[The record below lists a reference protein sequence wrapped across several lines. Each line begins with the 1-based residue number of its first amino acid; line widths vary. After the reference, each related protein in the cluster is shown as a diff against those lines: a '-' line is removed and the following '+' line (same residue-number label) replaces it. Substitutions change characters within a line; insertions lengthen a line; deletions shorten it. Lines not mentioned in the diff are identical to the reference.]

1 VIHSK
6 QTSELVMRLR
16 VLLKVLK
23 LGFSCAILIL
33 SINLSVEAQS
43 RSRIEGTVK
52 DSKTGEALIGVNVLV
67 VGTSLGAVTDIN
79 GHYIIVNVPVG
90 TYDLKVSMIGYAP
103 TIIKDVIVSIERVAT
118 INVSLEPAEIKTG
131 EVVVV
136 AQRNELHNEVS
147 GTQMVATSGEILG
160 TSGIREI
167 NAFLEKLPGVSV
179 DVNGFM
185 TIRGGTADEV
195 GTMVNGLSYDNA
207 AVGNSETSIPLS
219 AIDQI
224 SVLSGG
230 YNAEYG
236 NFRSGLINITTKT
249 GTASA
254 YHGTL
259 NMSGDQS
266 HMRRFGSSLYDPHNS
281 VLDPFLDPSVAFQ
294 GTAAGYDAYQ
304 QQQHS
309 SFIGWNAEAAT
320 YNRGKPVNQQASPL
334 ELYLLTSWMTMS
346 VPDYSGLEK
355 QMAADPSI
363 LGNMTKV
370 QADSMLNATRGAFAS
385 HANKETGSD
394 YNLDGG
400 FGGPVPFVG
409 DLLGNATFYLSNNT
423 KNTNYIEPA
432 TLNSDFTS
440 TSLLSVKSTPS
451 SSISLTLNGL
461 WKREIGVSPIRPAS
475 GDLPDVSNRGGFMQ
489 QNNIN
494 YIYDNSS
501 IAGDG
506 YNYLYDQAYFP
517 ILNQTTVMTGM
528 TFNQLLNPTTYYEIT
543 LSRLAILDFSPT
555 GDNRNTSLI
564 TELGPFNLD
573 ESPYG
578 KLQFAPNHRV
588 IAPGDTFTFPS
599 YDDPPGITQMRFRS
613 KEGDLHDNSKTYQY
627 EAKADFSSQIG
638 DHNFVK
644 AGVEYNQFDLNHN
657 FYEVWNNNA
666 YNTYEFNYHEK
677 PSQSALYVQ
686 DQINYEGIV
695 ANLGI
700 RFDYYYG
707 GGGLWPSDTGNFAY
721 STIFLPQDT
730 TGLYQY
736 LSTGQSQIWHIWE
749 AYNDTVPGF
758 LQPIKNFYAFSPRIG
773 LSFPVTERSKFYF
786 NYGHFR
792 SNPPYYS
799 MYQYQYRYAKNG
811 LYLMSNPNLEPPR
824 TIQYELG
831 VEYNP
836 YESIML
842 RVSGYY
848 KDVTGLQGQVTYA
861 SSDGNVNYTGYL
873 SNRYQ
878 NIQGVE
884 IDISKNDNSWI
895 GGWLNFNYSFRKTG
909 NTGVQTVYQTPP
921 SDQSN
926 LFQGNETPTLPAPKL
941 NGNLILRSPK
951 NWGPQPAGLDLLGN
965 WTMTFFGQ
973 WQAGDYFTWNP
984 LNDPHTNN
992 NLQWPGF
999 YRIDLKLDKEFTI
1012 AGLATSLYVDV
1023 TNVFNV
1029 KVNLMGNGYQYSS
1042 STPPYAFSSSDDEVN
1057 YLASLRLPM
1066 YNSPQFDALRYAH
1079 PGYYLPGN
1087 DKVGEMRSS
1096 SKPYINDPDYAD
1108 LFLYGQPRDIWVG
1121 IQIDF

>member
-1 VIHSK
+1 MSLRLPSRVFKIGLS
-6 QTSELVMRLR
+6 SALVALT
-16 VLLKVLK
+16 
-23 LGFSCAILIL
+23 
-33 SINLSVEAQS
+33 LSVASYSQS
-43 RSRIEGTVK
+43 RSKIQGSVK
-52 DSKTGEALIGVNVLV
+52 DAKTGETLPGVNVVV
-67 VGTSLGAVTDIN
+67 VGTNLGAVADMD
-79 GHYIIVNVPVG
+79 GQYFVVNVPVG
-90 TYDLKVSMIGYAP
+90 TYDVRASMIGYSSE
-103 TIIKDVIVSIERVAT
+103 VVRGVVVSVERVAT
-118 INVSLEPAEIKTG
+118 VDFTLEPADIKTG
-131 EVVVV
+131 EVVVT
-136 AQRNELHNEVS
+136 AQKNELHKEVS
-147 GTQMVATSGEILG
+147 GTQMVATSGEILN

-195 GTMVNGLSYDNA
+195 GTMVNGLAYDNA

-254 YHGTL
+254 YHGTV
-259 NMSGDQS
+259 NASMDQS
-266 HMRRFGSSLYDPHNS
+266 HMRRFGTSLYDPDNS
-281 VLDPFLDPSVAFQ
+281 ILAPYLDPSVAFQ
-294 GTAAGYDAYQ
+294 GTTTGYDDYER
-304 QQQHS
+304 QQHS
-309 SFIGWNAEAAT
+309 AFIGWDAEAAI
-320 YNRGKPVNQQASPL
+320 YNRGKTLNQQASPL
-334 ELYLLTSWMTMS
+334 ELYLLTAWMTMAL
-346 VPDYSGLEK
+346 PDYAGLEK
-355 QMAADPSI
+355 QIRSDSGGVI
-363 LGNMTKV
+363 RGNMTV
-370 QADSMLNATRGAFAS
+370 QQADSMLSATRSAFLS
-385 HANKETGSD
+385 HANKENGND

-400 FGGPVPFVG
+400 FGGPVPLAG
-409 DLLGNATFYLSNNT
+409 SMLGNATFYVSNNT
-423 KNTNYIEPA
+423 KNTNYIEPV

-440 TSLLSVKSTPS
+440 TSLMSVKSAPS
-451 SSISLTLNGL
+451 NDITVTLNGL
-461 WKREIGVSPIRPAS
+461 WKREIGVSPIRVAS

-489 QNNIN
+489 QDNTN

-506 YNYLYDQAYFP
+506 YNYLYDQAFFP
-517 ILNQTTVMTGM
+517 ILDQTTVMTGL
-528 TFNQLLNPTTYYEIT
+528 TFNHLLSPTTFYEVT
-543 LSRLAILDFSPT
+543 LSRMAIADYSPT
-555 GDNRNTSLI
+555 GDNRNTSPI
-564 TELGPFNLD
+564 TEIGPFNLD

-578 KLQFAPNHRV
+578 KLQFAPSHKV
-588 IAPGDTFTFPS
+588 IAPTDTFTFPS
-599 YDDPPGITQMRFRS
+599 YDDPPGITTMRFRS

-644 AGVEYNQFDLNHN
+644 GGLEFNQFDLNHN

-677 PSQSALYVQ
+677 PSQTGLYLQ

-695 ANLGI
+695 ANLGV

-707 GGGLWPSDTGNFAY
+707 GGGLWPSDTGNFPY

-730 TGLYQY
+730 TGLYRY
-736 LSTGQSQIWHIWE
+736 LATGQSQIWHTWE

-758 LQPIKNFYAFSPRIG
+758 LQPIKNFYAISPRIG
-773 LSFPVTERSKFYF
+773 LSFPITESSKFYF

-799 MYQYQYRYAKNG
+799 MYEYQYRYTKQG

-836 YESIML
+836 FGNVMM

-848 KDVTGLQGQVTYA
+848 KDVTGEEGKVTYIAAA
-861 SSDGNVNYTGYL
+861 STSGTTVQYTGYL
-873 SNRYQ
+873 NDEYQ
-878 NIQGVE
+878 SVQGVE
-884 IDISKNDNSWI
+884 VELSKRDNSWI
-895 GGWLNFNYSFRKTG
+895 NGWVNFNYSFEKTG
-909 NTGVQTVYQTPP
+909 YSGVQDVDQVPP
-921 SDQSN
+921 TDQSN
-926 LFQGNETPTLPAPKL
+926 LFQGDESPTLPAPKF
-941 NGNLILRSPK
+941 NGDLILRSPP
-951 NWGPQPAGLDLLGN
+951 NWGPQPAGLDMLGN
-965 WTMTFFGQ
+965 WTMTIFGQ

-984 LNDPHTNN
+984 LNDPHVNN

-999 YRIDLKLDKEFTI
+999 YRIDMKLEKAFNI
-1012 AGLATSLYVDV
+1012 AGLNTSLYLDV

-1029 KVNLMGNGYQYSS
+1029 KIDLMGNGYQYSS
-1042 STPPYAFSSSDDEVN
+1042 STPPYAFSSSSDEVN

-1066 YNSPQFDALRYAH
+1066 YNSSQFDALRYEN

-1087 DKVGEMRSS
+1087 DKVGDLRSS

-1108 LFLYGQPRDIWVG
+1108 LFLYGQPRDIWFG
-1121 IQIDF
+1121 ITVDF

>member
-1 VIHSK
+1 MRPRTLFRIL
-6 QTSELVMRLR
+6 TLELSIAVG
-16 VLLKVLK
+16 VLLLPPA
-23 LGFSCAILIL
+23 LNG
-33 SINLSVEAQS
+33 QS
-43 RSRIEGTVK
+43 RSKIQGEVK
-52 DSKTGEALIGVNVLV
+52 DAKTGEALPGVNVTV
-67 VGTSLGAVTDIN
+67 VATNLGGVTDID
-79 GHYIIVNVPVG
+79 GQYFIVNVPVG
-90 TYDLKVSMIGYAP
+90 SYDVKASMIGYSP
-103 TIIKDVIVSIERVAT
+103 EVVKGVVVSVERVAT
-118 INVSLEPAEIKTG
+118 VNFSLESADIRTG
-131 EVVVV
+131 EVVVT
-136 AQRNELHNEVS
+136 AQRNELHKEVS
-147 GTQMVATSGEILG
+147 GTQMVATSGEILN

-195 GTMVNGLSYDNA
+195 GTMVNGLAYDNA

-249 GTASA
+249 GTTSA
-254 YHGTL
+254 YHGTITL
-259 NMSGDQS
+259 SRDQS

-294 GTAAGYDAYQ
+294 GTTTGYDAYE

-309 SFIGWNAEAAT
+309 SFIGWDSVANGST
-320 YNRGKPVNQQASPL
+320 GYNKGKPLSQRASPL
-334 ELYLLTSWMTMS
+334 ELYLLTAWMSMA
-346 VPDYSGLEK
+346 VPDYNGLEK
-355 QMAADPSI
+355 EMQIDPSI
-363 LGNMTKV
+363 LGTMNIT
-370 QADSMLNATRGAFAS
+370 QADSMLRATRSAFVN

-400 FGGPVPFVG
+400 FGGPVPLVG
-409 DLLGNATFYLSNNT
+409 GFLGKATFYVSNNT
-423 KNTNYIEPA
+423 KNSNYLEPV

-451 SSISLTLNGL
+451 ENITLTLNGL

-489 QNNIN
+489 QNNVN

-501 IAGDG
+501 VVGDG

-517 ILNQTTVMTGM
+517 ILDQTTVMTGL
-528 TFNQLLNPTTYYEIT
+528 TFNHLLNQTTFYEIT
-543 LSRLAILDFSPT
+543 LNRLAISDRSPI
-555 GDNRNTSLI
+555 GDNRNTALI
-564 TELGPFNLD
+564 TEIGPFNLD

-578 KLQFAPNHRV
+578 KLQFAPSHKV
-588 IAPGDTFTFPS
+588 YAPADTFTFPS

-627 EAKADFSSQIG
+627 EVKADFSSQIG

-644 AGVEYNQFDLNHN
+644 AGVECNLFDLNHN
-657 FYEVWNNNA
+657 FYELWNNNA

-677 PSQSALYVQ
+677 PSQSAFYLQ
-686 DQINYEGIV
+686 DQVSYEGIV
-695 ANLGI
+695 VNLGG
-700 RFDYYYG
+700 RLDYYYG
-707 GGGLWPSDTGNFAY
+707 GGGLWPSNDSAYAY
-721 STIFLPQDT
+721 SLIFLPQDT
-730 TGLYQY
+730 TGLYRY
-736 LSTGQSQIWHIWE
+736 LATGQSQIWHTWQ

-758 LQPIKNFYAFSPRIG
+758 LQPIKNFLAISPRLG

-799 MYQYQYRYAKNG
+799 MYEYQYRYTKNG
-811 LYLMSNPNLEPPR
+811 LYMMSNPNLAPPR

-836 YESIML
+836 FGSIMM

-848 KDVTGLQGQVTYA
+848 KDVTGLEGKVTY
-861 SSDGNVNYTGYL
+861 SSADGKVSYTGYL
-873 SNRYQ
+873 NDQYQ
-878 NIQGVE
+878 SIQGVE
-884 IDISKNDNSWI
+884 LDLSKNDDSWI
-895 GGWLNFNYSFRKTG
+895 NAWINLNYSFRKTG
-909 NTGVQTVYQTPP
+909 NTGVQTVYQIPP
-921 SDQSN
+921 TDQSN
-926 LFQGNETPTLPAPKL
+926 LFQGNEAPTLPAPKL
-941 NGNLILRSPK
+941 NGDLILRSPR
-951 NWGPQPAGLDLLGN
+951 NWGPQPAGLDIFGDWAL
-965 WTMTFFGQ
+965 TIFGQ
-973 WQAGDYFTWNP
+973 WQAGNYFTWDP
-984 LNDPHTNN
+984 LNDPHLNN

-999 YRIDLKLDKEFTI
+999 YRIDMKLDKEFTI
-1012 AGLATSLYVDV
+1012 AGLSASLYVDV
-1023 TNVFNV
+1023 TNVFDV
-1029 KVNLMGNGYQYSS
+1029 KINLMGNEYLYSS
-1042 STPPYAFSSSDDEVN
+1042 STPPYAFSSATDESN

-1066 YNSPQFDALRYAH
+1066 YNSPSFNTLRYLY
-1079 PGYYLPGN
+1079 PGYYMPGN
-1087 DKVGEMRSS
+1087 DKVGDLRSS

-1108 LFLYGQPRDIWVG
+1108 LFLYGEPRDIWFG
-1121 IQIDF
+1121 IKIDF